1 MRKMTGILLCTALLC
16 TGCSSSSSSKQNS
29 AKLTAYAGYYKAIE
43 ENTKWAVSSNYYT
56 LSAEMSTLPDGT
68 YRYYIVADEAQIA
81 MYDIVMMAV
90 QDHIEYEQSTV
101 MMPTIGIFDTTDYSM
116 IPYQVDKENGFVEG
130 MVISGECSQ
139 PDVIL
144 NILVEWHDSTNE
156 NTYREFFAVELTP
169 EGFTAAAEAQTEAA
183 E

>member
-1 MRKMTGILLCTALLC
+1 
-16 TGCSSSSSSKQNS
+16 
-29 AKLTAYAGYYKAIE
+29 
-43 ENTKWAVSSNYYT
+43 
-56 LSAEMSTLPDGT
+56 
-68 YRYYIVADEAQIA
+68 
-81 MYDIVMMAV
+81 
-90 QDHIEYEQSTV
+90 
-101 MMPTIGIFDTTDYSM
+101 
-116 IPYQVDKENGFVEG
+116 

>member
-16 TGCSSSSSSKQNS
+16 TGCSSANSSKKNS

-43 ENTKWAVSSNYYT
+43 DNTKWSVSSKYYT
-56 LSAEMSTLPDGT
+56 LSAEMSVLPDGT

-81 MYDIVMMAV
+81 MYDIVIMAV

-101 MMPTIGIFDTTDYSM
+101 MMPTMGIFDTADYSM

-139 PDVIL
+139 PDVVL

-169 EGFTAAAEAQTEAA
+169 EGFTAAAEAQTGAA